1 MDMTKCLKNQQ
12 LEERV
17 CQVPFPARARP
28 AQGST
33 QVTRGDGWPVTRGL
47 DNGCAM
53 ADAGVCAVVAGGEP
67 ACAVVCHLLLA
78 PQRHPRREG
87 SVPQARRLHRLPV
100 CASRSRDMRTGPLG
114 SCAGVPSVDA
124 GRGGGLMAMAVEMM
138 PGIVMQLGRIL
149 TDVAD
154 R

>member
-1 MDMTKCLKNQQ
+1 MRWLT
-12 LEERV
+12 RV
-17 CQVPFPARARP
+17 CVRWL
-28 AQGST
+28 QGVS
-33 QVTRGDGWPVTRGL
+33 
-47 DNGCAM
+47 
-53 ADAGVCAVVAGGEP
+53 
-67 ACAVVCHLLLA
+67 LLA
-78 PQRHPRREG
+78 PSFAICCSPLNATLGEKEACLKLAASTDYQSAPLEAGG
-87 SVPQARRLHRLPV
+87 SRVGH
-100 CASRSRDMRTGPLG
+100 RDMRTGPLG